1 MTLKDLRCRVP
12 LSQEIVARALK
23 RDQSTI
29 SCWESGKWAP
39 AKKIRPTLAAMY
51 HVTLQEL
58 EQAIS
63 DTSAQG
69 GAVDIGTRCMKGRW

>member
-12 LSQEIVARALK
+12 LSQEVVARAVK

-29 SCWESGKWAP
+29 SYWESGKWSP

-51 HVTLQEL
+51 HVTLEEL
-58 EQAIS
+58 EQAVKETCEKTEGP
-63 DTSAQG
+63 DEE
-69 GAVDIGTRCMKGRW
+69 

>member
-69 GAVDIGTRCMKGRW
+69 GAVDAGTRCMKG

>member
-1 MTLKDLRCRVP
+1 MVTLRDLRRRVP
-12 LSQEIVARALK
+12 LSQEVVARAVK
-23 RDQSTI
+23 RNQSAV

-58 EQAIS
+58 ERAIKE
-63 DTSAQG
+63 TC
-69 GAVDIGTRCMKGRW
+69 IGEGHYE

>member
-1 MTLKDLRCRVP
+1 LTLKDLRCRVP

-51 HVTLQEL
+51 HVPLPVL
-58 EQAIS
+58 ERCIMETCGKDTPEDS
-63 DTSAQG
+63 DEA
-69 GAVDIGTRCMKGRW
+69 